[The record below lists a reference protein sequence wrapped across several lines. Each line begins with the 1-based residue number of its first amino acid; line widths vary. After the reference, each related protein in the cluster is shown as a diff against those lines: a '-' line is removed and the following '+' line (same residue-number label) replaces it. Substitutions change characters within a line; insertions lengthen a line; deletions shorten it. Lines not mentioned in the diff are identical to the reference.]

1 LFLFFNNHT
10 EEIIVTDYFEKTTPN
25 NFSYLYSNTFLK
37 TLKFNNFMKTKI
49 YLTILTFILF
59 ASSCNIIDNLLTFSV
74 DNQTTF
80 KIASGFPLG
89 TAFSVVTPD
98 VTTNSSS
105 TFENNNTKADL
116 VKDVTL
122 TSLKLT
128 ITNPSDKSFSFL
140 KSVTLYISTDANDEI
155 ELAYLDNINATSNTI
170 DLIPNKARLD
180 KYIKASSYKIRTK
193 AVLKESFAQDISIQ
207 ADMKFKVTA
216 SPF

>member
-1 LFLFFNNHT
+1 MIAKHCQVASSNPQFS
-10 EEIIVTDYFEKTTPN
+10 
-25 NFSYLYSNTFLK
+25 NFRIFDQIPL
-37 TLKFNNFMKTKI
+37 LKFNDLMKTKI
-49 YLTILTFILF
+49 YLPFFILTLF
-59 ASSCNIIDNLLTFSV
+59 LSSCNVIDDLLTFSV

-89 TAFSVVTPD
+89 TAFSVVTPE

-105 TFENNNTKADL
+105 TFENNNTKAYL
-116 VKDVTL
+116 VKDVKL

-128 ITNPSDKSFSFL
+128 ITNPTDKSFSFL

-155 ELAYLDNINATSNTI
+155 ELAYLEDINATTNSI
-170 DLIPNKARLD
+170 DLTPSQAKLD

-193 AVLKESFAQDISIQ
+193 AVIKETLAQDITIK

-216 SPF
+216 NPF

>member
-1 LFLFFNNHT
+1 
-10 EEIIVTDYFEKTTPN
+10 
-25 NFSYLYSNTFLK
+25 
-37 TLKFNNFMKTKI
+37 MKTKI
-49 YLTILTFILF
+49 YLPLILLTLF
-59 ASSCNIIDNLLTFSV
+59 LSSCNVIDDLLTFSV

-89 TAFSVVTPD
+89 TAFSVVTPE

-116 VKDVTL
+116 VKDVAL

-128 ITNPSDKSFSFL
+128 ITNPTDKSFSFL

-155 ELAYLDNINATSNTI
+155 ELAYLEDINATTSSI
-170 DLIPNKARLD
+170 DLIPSKAKLD

-193 AVLKESFAQDISIQ
+193 AVTKETLAQDISIK

-216 SPF
+216 NPF

>member
-1 LFLFFNNHT
+1 
-10 EEIIVTDYFEKTTPN
+10 
-25 NFSYLYSNTFLK
+25 
-37 TLKFNNFMKTKI
+37 MKTKI
-49 YLTILTFILF
+49 YLPFFILTLF
-59 ASSCNIIDNLLTFSV
+59 LSSCNIIDDLLTFSI

-89 TAFSVVTPD
+89 TAFSVVTPE
-98 VTTNSSS
+98 VTTNSSA

-116 VKDVTL
+116 VKDVKL

-128 ITNPSDKSFSFL
+128 ITNPTDKSFSFL

-155 ELAYLDNINATSNTI
+155 ELAYLEDINATTNSI
-170 DLIPNKARLD
+170 DLIPSQAKLD

-193 AVLKESFAQDISIQ
+193 ATIKETLAQDITIK

-216 SPF
+216 NPF

>member
-1 LFLFFNNHT
+1 
-10 EEIIVTDYFEKTTPN
+10 
-25 NFSYLYSNTFLK
+25 
-37 TLKFNNFMKTKI
+37 MKTNF
-49 YLTILTFILF
+49 YLPIITFFFLV
-59 ASSCNIIDNLLTFSV
+59 SSCNIIDDLLTFTI

-89 TAFSVVTPD
+89 TAFSVVTPE

-122 TSLKLT
+122 TSLKLS
-128 ITNPSDKSFSFL
+128 ITDPTDKTFSFL

-155 ELAYLDNINATSNTI
+155 EIAYLDNINSTSNTI
-170 DLIPNKARLD
+170 DLIPNPAKLD
-180 KYIKASSYKIRTK
+180 KYIKASSYRIRTK
-193 AVLKESFAQDISIQ
+193 SVIKESLTQDISIK

>member
-1 LFLFFNNHT
+1 
-10 EEIIVTDYFEKTTPN
+10 
-25 NFSYLYSNTFLK
+25 
-37 TLKFNNFMKTKI
+37 MKTKI
-49 YLTILTFILF
+49 YLPILTFIFLIT
-59 ASSCNIIDNLLTFSV
+59 SCNVIDDLLTFSI

-89 TAFSVVTPD
+89 TAFSVITPD

-128 ITNPSDKSFSFL
+128 ITNPSNQSFSFL

-155 ELAYLDNINATSNTI
+155 ELAFLEDINSTSGTI
-170 DLIPNKARLD
+170 DLIPSKAKLD
-180 KYIKASSYKIRTK
+180 KYVKASSYKIRTK
-193 AVLKESFAQDISIQ
+193 AVLKETLAQDISIR

-216 SPF
+216 DPF